1 MPYGK
6 ILADEIENSGGS
18 SLDLTVLVTDDAT
31 TSAKGYMS
39 AADKAKLDG
48 IEAGAQAN
56 VAGFSGDYDD
66 LTNKPTLFQAGD
78 LNPVLYATTGDL
90 PAASGVHGAVAHV
103 HAEGALFYAHGGNW
117 VKLQNA
123 SLSSLPTLP

>member
-18 SLDLTVLVTDDAT
+18 SLDLTVLVTSDAT
-31 TSAKGYMS
+31 TSARGYMS
-39 AADKAKLDG
+39 AADKANLDS
-48 IEAGAQAN
+48 A
-56 VAGFSGDYDD
+56 
-66 LTNKPTLFQAGD
+66 LQAGD

-103 HAEGALFYAHGGNW
+103 HAEGALFYAHDGNW